1 VIDRLLD
8 HGWMVVGAARID
20 SHADVL
26 RSAGVVLEEVCF
38 ARGGL
43 KPWHDALAYRRLRRI
58 YGQYQ
63 PQLVQHLAGKPSIL
77 GCAALWSAPATKVA
91 NLITGLG
98 HPYVVGRWQE
108 WLANRG
114 FATTLGRADV
124 TVFENPDDRAEFIE
138 RGLVTCENSIQL
150 VASGVDIERN
160 LPVSRDAD
168 CTRRVLMP
176 ARLIWEKGVREFVE
190 AATICRRRFPD
201 VQFQLAGEF
210 DPQHADAI
218 SENWIVD
225 AVRQRAIEF
234 LGYVNKMHEVVP
246 QCDLVVL
253 PSYREGTPRVLLEA
267 AACGVPAVATDVPG
281 CREAV
286 RHDVTG
292 LLVPPRDARALAE
305 AICALLADP
314 VRCQTMGQ
322 AARRFVEQE
331 FDDQVVADRY
341 VALYESLGI
350 QVRNQTFPQ
359 VA

>member
-1 VIDRLLD
+1 
-8 HGWMVVGAARID
+8 
-20 SHADVL
+20 
-26 RSAGVVLEEVCF
+26 
-38 ARGGL
+38 
-43 KPWHDALAYRRLRRI
+43 
-58 YGQYQ
+58 
-63 PQLVQHLAGKPSIL
+63 
-77 GCAALWSAPATKVA
+77 
-91 NLITGLG
+91 
-98 HPYVVGRWQE
+98 
-108 WLANRG
+108 
-114 FATTLGRADV
+114 
-124 TVFENPDDRAEFIE
+124 
-138 RGLVTCENSIQL
+138 
-150 VASGVDIERN
+150 
-160 LPVSRDAD
+160 
-168 CTRRVLMP
+168 
-176 ARLIWEKGVREFVE
+176 
-190 AATICRRRFPD
+190 
-201 VQFQLAGEF
+201 
-210 DPQHADAI
+210 
-218 SENWIVD
+218 
-225 AVRQRAIEF
+225 
-234 LGYVNKMHEVVP
+234 
-246 QCDLVVL
+246 VL